1 MTEQTN
7 EPTVEKFGNQ
17 DAKPEQP
24 KPITIPSG
32 MIVMFR
38 AQVGFKVGKSVGM
51 DGTSVQVMCEDA
63 IYTVEPKGI
72 VKLFKDEAIDLNRL
86 TRDEI
91 DRKIKD
97 ADDAVTALL
106 RLASS
111 DKDTKKH
118 GVFTAEY
125 QTVETMI
132 FKEEVLRNFL
142 DIINAL

>member
-17 DAKPEQP
+17 EAKPEQP

-51 DGTSVQVMCEDA
+51 SGTMVQVMCEDA
-63 IYTVEPKGI
+63 IYTVEPSGI
-72 VKLFKDEAIDLNRL
+72 IKLYKDEAIDLNRV

-91 DRKIKD
+91 GRKIKD
-97 ADDAVTALL
+97 ASEAVSELL
-106 RLASS
+106 KLASS

-125 QTVETMI
+125 RTMETLVL
-132 FKEEVLRNFL
+132 KEVALRNFL
-142 DIINAL
+142 DIINSL